1 MITLNVA
8 LKDQDAV
15 REFVE
20 KASMLPFDMNLG
32 HGDTLVD
39 AKSLMGV
46 LCLGMNRMLK
56 LEANTDDEDYLKNMM
71 KKFIVSCDSNDI
83 QRVY

>member
-1 MITLNVA
+1 MITLHVA
-8 LKDQDAV
+8 LKDQDDV
-15 REFVE
+15 REFVG

-32 HGDTLVD
+32 HGNTLVD
-39 AKSLMGV
+39 AKSFMGV
-46 LCLGMNRMLK
+46 LYLGMNRMLK
-56 LEANTDDEDYLKNMM
+56 LEANTDDEGYLKNTM